1 MVNFDQHSVKSVQ
14 IRSFSW
20 SVFSHIRTE
29 YGEILRIPAYSFRM
43 REKNGP
49 EKTPYLD
56 TLHSVQKNI
65 SELIEIRNLTRNYVI
80 RNYM

>member
-20 SVFSHIRTE
+20 SVFSHIRNE

-56 TLHSVQKNI
+56 TLHAVQKNI